1 MAHRG
6 AVIITLLVCIA
17 LVDAAGV
24 SLWSP
29 PLQCDSSLID
39 GCNTLGAIP
48 CMGKR
53 VSANYPVVAACDAQ
67 QSSAQTSKMGAIT
80 VFSMN
85 ATLPR
90 RTFQPGETFKLSVSL
105 RDKPTYRVAL
115 NISSRV
121 PANVNVG
128 TTTLVFTPENYGI
141 AQGIDVTITAG
152 AAVRPYF
159 RFSLNQTRPVTCEAL
174 CLRVNGMF
182 GFVELA
188 VRAPLVETSDHLL
201 VNADVEP
208 SFLSCVSSILL
219 FERCSSSVECSTI
232 ESTCTIERCR
242 IQQSPALKR
251 GAFEQSSPAIERGA
265 IQQSPA

>member
-174 CLRVNGMF
+174 CLRVN
-182 GFVELA
+182 A
-188 VRAPLVETSDHLL
+188 
-201 VNADVEP
+201 
-208 SFLSCVSSILL
+208 SS
-219 FERCSSSVECSTI
+219 SSSVA
-232 ESTCTIERCR
+232 
-242 IQQSPALKR
+242 PP
-251 GAFEQSSPAIERGA
+251 QSSAPPSSPPAPSSVVESSNPPPSSVA
-265 IQQSPA
+265 PSSNPPPQSSVAPSNNPPPSSV